1 MSNENNNINN
11 NIENTLV
18 FFLKQEFDKKKL
30 KKIYN
35 ALLEKNYDPINQIAG
50 YILSGDPTYI
60 TTHKN
65 ARQLIQDIDRCELL
79 KKLIKNYLEI

>member
-1 MSNENNNINN
+1 MNDENNKS
-11 NIENTLV
+11 IENTLV
-18 FFLKQEFDKKKL
+18 FSLKQEFDKKKL
-30 KKIYN
+30 KKVYN

-65 ARQLIQDIDRCELL
+65 ARKTIQDIDRCELL
-79 KKLIKNYLEI
+79 KKLIRDYVE

>member
-1 MSNENNNINN
+1 MNEENNKS
-11 NIENTLV
+11 IENTLV

-30 KKIYN
+30 KKVYN

-65 ARQLIQDIDRCELL
+65 ARKIIQDIDRCELL
-79 KKLIKNYLEI
+79 KKLIRDYVE

>member
-1 MSNENNNINN
+1 MNDENNKS
-11 NIENTLV
+11 IENTLV

-30 KKIYN
+30 KKVYN

-65 ARQLIQDIDRCELL
+65 ARKIIQDIDRCELL
-79 KKLIKNYLEI
+79 KKLIRDYVE

>member
-1 MSNENNNINN
+1 MNEENNKS
-11 NIENTLV
+11 IENTLV

-30 KKIYN
+30 KKVYN
-35 ALLEKNYDPINQIAG
+35 ALLEKNYDPVNQIAG

-65 ARQLIQDIDRCELL
+65 ARKIIQDIDRCELL
-79 KKLIKNYLEI
+79 KKLIRDYVE

>member
-1 MSNENNNINN
+1 MNDENNKS
-11 NIENTLV
+11 IENTLV
-18 FFLKQEFDKKKL
+18 FFLKHEFDKKKL
-30 KKIYN
+30 KKVYN

-65 ARQLIQDIDRCELL
+65 ARKIIQDIDRCELL
-79 KKLIKNYLEI
+79 KKLIRDYVE

>member
-65 ARQLIQDIDRCELL
+65 ARQLIQYIDRCELL

>member
-1 MSNENNNINN
+1 MNDENNKS
-11 NIENTLV
+11 IENTLV

-30 KKIYN
+30 KKVYN

-65 ARQLIQDIDRCELL
+65 ARKIIQDIDRCELL
-79 KKLIKNYLEI
+79 KKLISNLYYS